1 MAVDTVD
8 DITINLP
15 KAEASFK
22 NEAELEIIYPAEI
35 KTSKEKKKFK
45 EMPLRNLK
53 DSFTELEHDY
63 YLFKEETTNHLGRL
77 QFLTNDMITDQL
89 QQLFSAIKCLEETI
103 QELSKE
109 LWSVKEE
116 LFRRDQYSTELQQE
130 LRSVRQDVLKK
141 EQHS

>member
-45 EMPLRNLK
+45 EMPLR
-53 DSFTELEHDY
+53 
-63 YLFKEETTNHLGRL
+63 
-77 QFLTNDMITDQL
+77 
-89 QQLFSAIKCLEETI
+89 C
-103 QELSKE
+103 
-109 LWSVKEE
+109 
-116 LFRRDQYSTELQQE
+116 YSDN
-130 LRSVRQDVLKK
+130 S
-141 EQHS
+141 